1 MASLKKRGKQYYA
14 QYYAGG
20 RQRRVNLKTASRQV
34 AKEKIR
40 QIESS
45 QARGRSDFLPEPSVF
60 SDDPSCGVVPP
71 RFPHNG
77 YGTTKNPLEQRDV
90 PLGPS
95 GASRSHQVEW
105 HQVK

>member
-20 RQRRVNLKTASRQV
+20 RQRRVNLATDSRQV

-45 QARGRSDFLPEPSVF
+45 QARGRSDFLPTRTLLSEILTRYVTHMRVIKTPKSAQTDCYYLRDAFGPLCPALQITSRKPS
-60 SDDPSCGVVPP
+60 P
-71 RFPHNG
+71 
-77 YGTTKNPLEQRDV
+77 K
-90 PLGPS
+90 
-95 GASRSHQVEW
+95 
-105 HQVK
+105 